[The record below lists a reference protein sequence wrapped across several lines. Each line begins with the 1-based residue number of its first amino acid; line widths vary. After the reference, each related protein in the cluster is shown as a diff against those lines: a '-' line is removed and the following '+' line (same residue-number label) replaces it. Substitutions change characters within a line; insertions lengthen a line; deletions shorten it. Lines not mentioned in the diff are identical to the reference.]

1 MLILLAG
8 HQKVFSKTI
17 YLSGIKYDVQ
27 MSKMTFV
34 VKYFMVV
41 YV

>member
-8 HQKVFSKTI
+8 HQKVFSKKI
-17 YLSGIKYDVQ
+17 YLSGMKYDDIT
-27 MSKMTFV
+27 SKKEVFF
-34 VKYFMVV
+34 KYTTEV